1 MKKFFQNMDKADI
14 VLSVFWSLVLIAS
27 GVCGKIGQGA
37 VNEYTSNKTIQ
48 DVEIMKDQVDTLK
61 WKVAAIEKDAKE
73 IPTLRNAVNDLNTSV
88 GELKGVLIGAKII
101 QIYK

>member
-1 MKKFFQNMDKADI
+1 MDKADI
-14 VLSVFWSLVLIAS
+14 ILSVFWSLVLISS
-27 GVCGKIGQGA
+27 GLCGMIGKGA
-37 VNEYTSNKTIQ
+37 VNEYTSNQTTQ
-48 DVEIMKDQVDTLK
+48 DVAVIKEQVDTLK
-61 WKVAAIEKDAKE
+61 WKMAAIEKDAKE